1 VTVHT
6 GNGHNRPGQ
15 RYWGQGWYV
24 WNNDG
29 DRATLRTN
37 GFKLIDRCKW
47 GDGSTGC

>member
-1 VTVHT
+1 
-6 GNGHNRPGQ
+6 
-15 RYWGQGWYV
+15 V